1 MYQKVDVP
9 LVGSYHLAVDP
20 FDVDF
25 TGRLTIGQ
33 LGNHLLNA
41 AGFHANER
49 GFGISRLNEIDNTWV
64 LSRVAIEFTELP
76 REYQHFTVETWVE
89 AVMRMFTCRNF
100 RILDQMGNP
109 IGYARTIWA
118 MINRQSRKPVDL
130 TTINDGRLS
139 EWVVT
144 GKECPIE
151 PPSKIKVSVGEPCD
165 TVRVKYSDIDIN
177 GHMNSCRYIEHILD
191 VFSLRFYSE
200 HRIRRFEI
208 AYMAECLC
216 DDELAIYKDETSPGL
231 FEIEIRK
238 TANGEIACRGKIV
251 VEAI

>member
-1 MYQKVDVP
+1 MYQKPDVP
-9 LVGSYHLAVDP
+9 SIGKYHLTVDP

-25 TGRLTIGQ
+25 SGRLTIGQ

-49 GFGISRLNEIDNTWV
+49 GFGISRLNEDDNTWV

-89 AVMRMFTCRNF
+89 AVMRMFTARNF
-100 RILDQMGNP
+100 AIKDQMGNP

-130 TTINDGRLS
+130 LSINDGRLP
-139 EWVVT
+139 EWIVT
-144 GKECPIE
+144 DKECPIA
-151 PPSKIKVSVGEPCD
+151 PPSKIKVSVSEPCD
-165 TVRVKYSDIDIN
+165 HVRVKYSDIDIN

-191 VFSLRFYSE
+191 LFPMNYYMQ
-200 HRIRRFEI
+200 HQIYRFEI
-208 AYMAECLC
+208 AYMEECLFGE
-216 DDELAIYKDETSPGL
+216 ELCMYKEEKEPGE
-231 FEIEIRK
+231 FHVEIRK
-238 TANGEIACRGKIV
+238 AGTNEIACRSKIV
-251 VEAI
+251 FAV

>member
-1 MYQKVDVP
+1 MYQKPDVP
-9 LVGSYHLAVDP
+9 SVGKYHLSVDP

-25 TGRLTIGQ
+25 SGRLTIGQ

-49 GFGISRLNEIDNTWV
+49 GFGISRLNEDDNTWV

-89 AVMRMFTCRNF
+89 AVMRMFTARNF
-100 RILDQMGNP
+100 CIKDQFGNP

-130 TTINDGRLS
+130 LSINDGRLP
-139 EWVVT
+139 EWIVE
-144 GKECPIE
+144 GRECPIE
-151 PPSKIKVSVGEPCD
+151 PPSKIKVSANEPAD

-191 VFSLRFYSE
+191 IFPVEYYMQ
-200 HRIRRFEI
+200 HQVCRFEI
-208 AYMAECLC
+208 AYMAECLFG
-216 DDELAIYKDETSPGL
+216 ERLSIFKEESEPGV
-231 FEIEIRK
+231 FQIEIRK
-238 TANGEIACRGKIV
+238 EGNNEIACRSKIV
-251 VEAI
+251 FVG

>member
-1 MYQKVDVP
+1 MYQKPDIP
-9 LVGSYHLAVDP
+9 SVGSYHLTVDP
-20 FDVDF
+20 FDVDC

-49 GFGISRLNEIDNTWV
+49 GFGISRLNEDDNTWV

-89 AVMRMFTCRNF
+89 SVMRMFTCRNF
-100 RILDQMGNP
+100 RIADQMGTTL
-109 IGYARTIWA
+109 GYARTIWA

-130 TTINDGRLS
+130 TTINDGRLD
-139 EWVVT
+139 EWSVPD
-144 GKECPIE
+144 KECPIA
-151 PPSKIKVSVGEPCD
+151 PPSKIKVGVSEPAD

-191 VFSLRFYSE
+191 LFSLNFYRE
-200 HRIRRFEI
+200 HRICRFEI
-208 AYMAECLC
+208 AYMAECLFG
-216 DDELAIYKDETSPGL
+216 EVLHLYKEETSPGTY
-231 FEIEIRK
+231 EVEIRK
-238 TANGEIACRGKIV
+238 DGTNEIACRGLVKT
-251 VEAI
+251 ENL

>member
-1 MYQKVDVP
+1 MYQKPDVP
-9 LVGSYHLAVDP
+9 QIGSYRLVVDP

-25 TGRLTIGQ
+25 SGRLTIGQ

-49 GFGISRLNEIDNTWV
+49 GFGISRLNEEDNTWV

-89 AVMRMFTCRNF
+89 TVMRMFTARNF
-100 RILDQMGNP
+100 RIMDQMGCTM
-109 IGYARTIWA
+109 GYARTIWA

-130 TTINDGRLS
+130 MTINDGRLP
-139 EWVVT
+139 EWAVPD
-144 GKECPIE
+144 KECPIA
-151 PPSKIKVSVGEPCD
+151 PPSKIKVNVSEPCD
-165 TVRVKYSDIDIN
+165 IVRVKYSDIDIN

-191 VFSLRFYSE
+191 VFTLRYYKE
-200 HRIRRFEI
+200 HSVKRFEI
-208 AYMAECLC
+208 AYMAECLFG
-216 DDELAIYKDETSPGL
+216 ESLSFYKEETAPGV

-238 TANGEIACRGKIV
+238 AETNEIACRSKIV
-251 VEAI
+251 FAE

>member
-177 GHMNSCRYIEHILD
+177 GHMNNTRYCDLAEDSIPAAAAGRALRSVGIEYANEARCGEELTVRWGQAGD
-191 VFSLRFYSE
+191 DWYLTGEADKCVFRLRLGYAPE
-200 HRIRRFEI
+200 E
-208 AYMAECLC
+208 
-216 DDELAIYKDETSPGL
+216 
-231 FEIEIRK
+231 
-238 TANGEIACRGKIV
+238 
-251 VEAI
+251 